1 MCFQFAAVN
10 FESLPSLSMT
20 FCFARPPGCM
30 CPVTMV
36 RGRLNES
43 FAGILGFTMA

>member
-1 MCFQFAAVN
+1 
-10 FESLPSLSMT
+10 
-20 FCFARPPGCM
+20 M